1 MERKKIIS
9 EFNKY
14 GSPWELVLRA
24 FKQLRIT
31 KKNLLCFLIILG
43 ICFILASGLDKDEF
57 IYISELSNN
66 IFMVFLGVVFTAF
79 IFFHTLLSKES
90 IEVWFIRRSQDS
102 KTRLQELHEHF
113 IGACV
118 IYAVNI
124 ILNYIVILILRHG
137 FIYDLYNSIKY
148 ISVVVYLVYILW
160 SMFEIINL
168 LHSVFMIFTVNIQ
181 IQICY
186 LNEERKSEKSK

>member
-9 EFNKY
+9 EFNEY

-31 KKNLLCFLIILG
+31 KKNLLLFLVILG

-137 FIYDLYNSIKY
+137 FIYDFYNSIKY

-181 IQICY
+181 IQIHY
-186 LNEERKSEKSK
+186 LDEERKSEESK